1 MRSIQDFHGCVMSA
15 SQKER
20 ASIITDHR
28 SRQAIGAKALILS
41 AALAV
46 AVGATASAE
55 VAPDALSAPPPP
67 PQPAKEIKAGYKVT
81 EIAKGLDH
89 PWSMAFLP
97 DGSMLVTERVG
108 RLRLIKGGS
117 LQHDPIR
124 GVPAVHTGSQA
135 GLFDVVLHPKFAENS
150 IVYLTYAAGTAA
162 ANGTRVAR
170 ARFDGSALQDLQV
183 IFKAMP
189 LKDTDNH
196 YGGRMAFLADGTFA
210 LTIGEG
216 FEYREKAQDLTSD
229 LGKIV
234 RLNEDGSVPQ
244 DNPFIGRASV
254 RPEIYTWGHRNEQG
268 LSFDSQSGRLY
279 ETEHGPRGGDEL
291 NIIVPHRNYGWP
303 VITYGMDYSGAY
315 VSPYTQRPGLEQPVI
330 YWTPSIA
337 PSGLAMYHGDKFPAW
352 QGDLF
357 VGALAFKHLRRV
369 HLDERGNVVEQE
381 QLLNDLHWRIR
392 DVRAAPDGYL
402 YVCTDEDDG
411 RVLRLEPAGG

>member
-1 MRSIQDFHGCVMSA
+1 LENHTRVASSILA
-15 SQKER
+15 
-20 ASIITDHR
+20 A
-28 SRQAIGAKALILS
+28 AI
-41 AALAV
+41 AAMISTA
-46 AVGATASAE
+46 ATPAAEQGTVGA
-55 VAPDALSAPPPP
+55 APPL
-67 PQPAKEIKAGYKVT
+67 PQPAKQVKTGYKVI

-97 DGSMLVTERVG
+97 DGSLLVTEREG
-108 RLRLIKGGS
+108 RLRLIKGGI
-117 LQHDPIR
+117 LQAQPIG

-135 GLFDVVLHPKFAENS
+135 GLFDIVLHPNFAQNN

-162 ANGTRVAR
+162 ANGTQVAR

-196 YGGRMAFLADGTFA
+196 YGGRMAFLPDGTFA

-234 RLNEDGSVPQ
+234 RLKEDGSVPQ
-244 DNPFIGRASV
+244 DNPFVGQAGV

-268 LSFDSQSGRLY
+268 LIFDAPSGRLY

-291 NIIVPHRNYGWP
+291 NIIVARKNYGWP

-337 PSGLAMYHGDKFPAW
+337 PSGLAMYRGEKFPAW
-352 QGDLF
+352 KGDLF

-369 HLDERGNVVEQE
+369 HLDEGGNVVSQE
-381 QLLNDLHWRIR
+381 ELLNDLQWRIR

-402 YVCTDEDDG
+402 YVSTDEADG
-411 RVLRLEPAGG
+411 RVLRLEPSD

>member
-1 MRSIQDFHGCVMSA
+1 VFILTDVRSFQEFCV
-15 SQKER
+15 R
-20 ASIITDHR
+20 ASI
-28 SRQAIGAKALILS
+28 LM
-41 AALAV
+41 AV
-46 AVGATASAE
+46 AATICTGAMAYVTPE
-55 VAPDALSAPPPP
+55 PVRGLPPP
-67 PQPAKEIKAGYKVT
+67 PQPAKLVRTGYKVT

-108 RLRLIKGGS
+108 RLRLIKGGT
-117 LQHDPIR
+117 LLAEPIG
-124 GVPAVHTGSQA
+124 GVPPVHTGSQA
-135 GLFDVVLHPKFAENS
+135 GLFDIVLHPNFTQNQ
-150 IVYLTYAAGTAA
+150 IVYLTYAAGTKA
-162 ANGTRVAR
+162 ANDTQVAR
-170 ARFDGSALQDLQV
+170 ARFDGRTLQDLQV

-196 YGGRMAFLADGTFA
+196 YGGRLAFLPDGTFA

-216 FEYREKAQDLTSD
+216 FEYREQAQDLSSD

-234 RLNEDGSVPQ
+234 RLNEDGTVPR
-244 DNPFIGRASV
+244 DNPFVGRASV

-268 LSFDSQSGRLY
+268 LIFDAQSGRLY

-291 NIIVPHRNYGWP
+291 NTIVAGRNYGWP

-337 PSGLAMYHGDKFPAW
+337 PSGLAIYRGDQFPAW

-357 VGALAFKHLRRV
+357 VGALAFKHLRRL
-369 HLDERGNVVEQE
+369 HLDERGNVVYQE

-392 DVRAAPDGYL
+392 DVRVAPDGYL
-402 YVCTDEDDG
+402 YVCTDETDG
-411 RVLRLEPAGG
+411 RVLRLEPAN

>member
-1 MRSIQDFHGCVMSA
+1 MFILADDCLVLGVRRRV
-15 SQKER
+15 
-20 ASIITDHR
+20 
-28 SRQAIGAKALILS
+28 LILVLGMA
-41 AALAV
+41 AALV
-46 AVGATASAE
+46 TTALAD
-55 VAPDALSAPPPP
+55 VAPEPVRGLPPP
-67 PQPAKEIKAGYKVT
+67 PQPARVVKTGYKVT

-108 RLRLIKGGS
+108 RLRLISAGA
-117 LQHDPIR
+117 LLTAPIG

-135 GLFDVVLHPKFAENS
+135 GLFDIVLHPNFAQNR
-150 IVYLTYAAGTAA
+150 IVYLTYAAGTKA
-162 ANGTRVAR
+162 ANGTQVAR
-170 ARFDGSALQDLQV
+170 ARFDGLMLQDLQV

-196 YGGRMAFLADGTFA
+196 YGGRMAFLPDGTFA

-216 FEYREKAQDLTSD
+216 FEYREKAQDLASD

-234 RLNEDGSVPQ
+234 RLNEDGSVPPN
-244 DNPFIGRASV
+244 NPFIGRASV
-254 RPEIYTWGHRNEQG
+254 RPEIYTWGHRNAQG
-268 LSFDSQSGRLY
+268 LIFDAQSGRLY

-291 NIIVPHRNYGWP
+291 NIIVAGRNYGWP

-337 PSGLAMYHGDKFPAW
+337 PSGLAMYRGDKFPAW

-357 VGALAFKHLRRV
+357 VGALAFRHLRRV
-369 HLDERGNVVEQE
+369 HLDARGDVVDQE
-381 QLLNDLHWRIR
+381 QLLNNLNWRIR
-392 DVRAAPDGYL
+392 DVRSAPDGYL
-402 YVCTDEDDG
+402 YVCTDEADG
-411 RVLRLEPAGG
+411 RVLRLEPAG

>member
-1 MRSIQDFHGCVMSA
+1 VSI
-15 SQKER
+15 
-20 ASIITDHR
+20 
-28 SRQAIGAKALILS
+28 LIV
-41 AALAV
+41 AAATIC
-46 AVGATASAE
+46 AGATAE
-55 VAPDALSAPPPP
+55 VALEPVRGLPPP
-67 PQPAKEIKAGYKVT
+67 PQPAKLVQTGYKVT

-108 RLRLIKGGS
+108 RLRLIKGGA
-117 LQHDPIR
+117 LLPEPIG

-135 GLFDVVLHPKFAENS
+135 GLFDIVLHPNFAQNQ
-150 IVYLTYAAGTAA
+150 IVYLTYAAGTKA
-162 ANGTRVAR
+162 ANDTQVAR
-170 ARFDGSALQDLQV
+170 ARFDGGTLQDLRV

-196 YGGRMAFLADGTFA
+196 YGGRLAFLPDGTFA

-216 FEYREKAQDLTSD
+216 FEYREQAQDLTSD

-234 RLNEDGSVPQ
+234 RLNEDGSVPR
-244 DNPFIGRASV
+244 DNPFVGRASA

-268 LSFDSQSGRLY
+268 LIFDAQSGRLY

-291 NIIVPHRNYGWP
+291 NIIVAGRNYGWP

-315 VSPYTQRPGLEQPVI
+315 VSPYTQRTGLEQPVI

-337 PSGLAMYHGDKFPAW
+337 PSGLAIYRGDQFPAW
-352 QGDLF
+352 RGDLF

-369 HLDERGNVVEQE
+369 HLDERGSVVYQE
-381 QLLNDLHWRIR
+381 QLLNNLHWRIR
-392 DVRAAPDGYL
+392 DVRVAPDGYI
-402 YVCTDEDDG
+402 YVCTDETDG
-411 RVLRLEPAGG
+411 RVLKLEPAN